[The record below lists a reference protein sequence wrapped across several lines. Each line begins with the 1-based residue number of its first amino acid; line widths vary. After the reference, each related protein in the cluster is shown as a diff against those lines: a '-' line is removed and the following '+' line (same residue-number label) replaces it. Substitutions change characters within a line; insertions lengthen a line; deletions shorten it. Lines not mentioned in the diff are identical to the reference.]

1 MPLPGVDQVRVTL
14 NIVLGRKTMSVAEYL
29 RLERGSM
36 VALDAMPDDM
46 VEIVA
51 AGRVIGRGV
60 VNVRGDRISVE
71 VKERIRGN
79 SGA

>member
-14 NIVLGRKTMSVAEYL
+14 SIVLGRKTMTVAEYL

-36 VALDAMPDDM
+36 VALDALADDM
-46 VEIVA
+46 VEIL
-51 AGRVIGRGV
+51 AGGKLIGRGI

-71 VKERIRGN
+71 VKERIRGQ
-79 SGA
+79 GAA